1 MRKHVAAISL
11 LAFVL
16 FISAP
21 VYANDGSSVDFSLSK
36 NNEGFS
42 LSKTYEVTFSS
53 IELNNAELREA
64 MLSFQDTQKA
74 ETIQAEI
81 KHLKKRKTTNLLVTT
96 GLVLVGSWLLY
107 EGINYEQKTRESQVG
122 GTQGVDEGRSNTS
135 VGKGVRLGAG
145 LISYVISV
153 VLISDTIKKSKAI
166 KQYKKELE
174 ALAEAQGR

>member
-1 MRKHVAAISL
+1 MRKQVAVICL

-21 VYANDGSSVDFSLSK
+21 AYANDSSVDFSLSK

-42 LSKTYEVTFSS
+42 LSETYEVTFSS
-53 IELNNAELREA
+53 IELSNTELREA

-74 ETIQAEI
+74 ESIQAEI
-81 KHLKKRKTTNLLVTT
+81 NHLKKRKTTNILVTT

-107 EGINYEQKTRESQVG
+107 EGINFEQSTRESQEGETQEVEG
-122 GTQGVDEGRSNTS
+122 GASNTS
-135 VGKGVRLGAG
+135 VGKGVRIGAG
-145 LISYVISV
+145 LLSYVISI
-153 VLISDTIKKSKAI
+153 VLISDTIKKKKAI
-166 KQYKKELE
+166 KQYKKELD